1 MNDMRHTH
9 LFANVPSKDYLGF
22 WADQTLQAKTV
33 ADFMDLD
40 RREVARVAGVS
51 SASVRWD
58 QKIPR
63 EVLDRLTEIA
73 VVCSLVAQFFE
84 GDVIKT
90 KLWFQTRNPL
100 LGNLSPRDMIRYG
113 RYEKLRRFVM
123 DALVENGIPVPASVE
138 VRVGDRGSGAPKE
151 PAAA

>member
-1 MNDMRHTH
+1 MRHTH
-9 LFANVPSKDYLGF
+9 LFASVPDKDYLGF
-22 WADQTLQAKTV
+22 WANQTLQSKSV
-33 ADFMDLD
+33 ADFMDFD

-84 GDVIKT
+84 GDAVKT

-113 RYEKLRRFVM
+113 RHEKLRRFVM
-123 DALVENGIPVPASVE
+123 DALVENGIPVPAAVE
-138 VRVGDRGSGAPKE
+138 VRVGGRRIRTRKD
-151 PAAA
+151 AAAA

>member
-1 MNDMRHTH
+1 MRHTK
-9 LFANVPSKDYLGF
+9 LFANVPSTDHLGF
-22 WADQTLQAKTV
+22 WADQTLRAKSV
-33 ADFMDLD
+33 ADFIGLD
-40 RREVARVAGVS
+40 RREIGRVAGVS

-63 EVLDRLTEIA
+63 EVLERLTEIA

-84 GDVIKT
+84 GDAVKT

-123 DALVENGIPVPASVE
+123 DALVESGIPVPAAIE
-138 VRVGDRGSGAPKE
+138 VRIGERESGAPE
-151 PAAA
+151 AAAAP

>member
-1 MNDMRHTH
+1 MRHTH
-9 LFANVPSKDYLGF
+9 LFANIHSKDYLGF

-33 ADFMDLD
+33 ADFVGLD
-40 RREVARVAGVS
+40 RCEVARVAGVS
-51 SASVRWD
+51 AASVRWD
-58 QKIPR
+58 QKFPR

-84 GDVIKT
+84 GDAVKT

-123 DALVENGIPVPASVE
+123 DALVENGIPVPAAVE
-138 VRVGDRGSGAPKE
+138 VRIEDRGSGAPKE
-151 PAAA
+151 ATAA

>member
-1 MNDMRHTH
+1 MRHTQ
-9 LFANVPSKDYLGF
+9 LFANVPSRDYLGF

-33 ADFMDLD
+33 ADFMDFD

-84 GDVIKT
+84 GDAVKT

-100 LGNLSPRDMIRYG
+100 LGNLSPRDMIRHG

-123 DALVENGIPVPASVE
+123 DALVENGLPVPAGVE
-138 VRVGDRGSGAPKE
+138 VRVGGRRSGAPKE
-151 PAAA
+151 AGAAG

>member
-1 MNDMRHTH
+1 MRHTQ
-9 LFANVPSKDYLGF
+9 LFANVPNTDYLGF

-33 ADFMDLD
+33 ADFMDFD
-40 RREVARVAGVS
+40 RREIERVAGVS

-63 EVLDRLTEIA
+63 EVLDRLTEVA

-84 GDVIKT
+84 GDVVKT

-123 DALVENGIPVPASVE
+123 DALAESGIPVPAAVE
-138 VRVGDRGSGAPKE
+138 VRVGERGGEAPKE
-151 PAAA
+151 AAAA

>member
-1 MNDMRHTH
+1 MRHSH
-9 LFANVPSKDYLGF
+9 LFANVPSTDYLGF

-33 ADFMDLD
+33 ADFVGLD

-84 GDVIKT
+84 GDGVKT

-123 DALVENGIPVPASVE
+123 DALVENGIPVPAAVE
-138 VRVGDRGSGAPKE
+138 VRIEDRGSGAPKE
-151 PAAA
+151 ATAA

>member
-1 MNDMRHTH
+1 MRHTH
-9 LFANVPSKDYLGF
+9 LFANVPDRDYLGF
-22 WADQTLQAKTV
+22 WADQTLQAKSV
-33 ADFMDLD
+33 ADFMGLD

-84 GDVIKT
+84 GDAVKT

-100 LGNLSPRDMIRYG
+100 FGNLSPCDMIRNR

-123 DALVENGIPVPASVE
+123 DALVENGIPVPAAVE
-138 VRVGDRGSGAPKE
+138 VRVGGRSNRPRKG
-151 PAAA
+151 AAA

>member
-1 MNDMRHTH
+1 MRQTR
-9 LFANVPSKDYLGF
+9 LFANVPGKDCLGF

-33 ADFMDLD
+33 ADFIDLD

-73 VVCSLVAQFFE
+73 VVCSLVAKFFE
-84 GDVIKT
+84 DDTVKT

-100 LGNLSPRDMIRYG
+100 LGNLSPRDMIRYR
-113 RYEKLRRFVM
+113 RYEKLRRFVV
-123 DALVENGIPVPASVE
+123 DALVENGIPVPAAVK
-138 VRVGDRGSGAPKE
+138 VRAGGRGRRAR
-151 PAAA
+151 

>member
-1 MNDMRHTH
+1 MRRTH

-22 WADQTLQAKTV
+22 WANQTLQAKSV

-63 EVLDRLTEIA
+63 EVLDRLTEVA

-84 GDVIKT
+84 GDAVKT

-123 DALVENGIPVPASVE
+123 DALVENGIPVPAAVE
-138 VRVGDRGSGAPKE
+138 VRVEERGGGAPKE
-151 PAAA
+151 AAAA

>member
-1 MNDMRHTH
+1 MRHTQ
-9 LFANVPSKDYLGF
+9 LFANVPSRDYLGF
-22 WADQTLQAKTV
+22 WADQMLQAKTV
-33 ADFMDLD
+33 ADFVGLD

-73 VVCSLVAQFFE
+73 VVCGLVAQFFE
-84 GDVIKT
+84 GDAVKT

-123 DALVENGIPVPASVE
+123 DALVENDIRVPEAVE
-138 VRVGDRGSGAPKE
+138 VRVGDRGSGAPQE
-151 PAAA
+151 AAAA

>member
-1 MNDMRHTH
+1 MRHTQ
-9 LFANVPSKDYLGF
+9 LFANVPSRDYLGF
-22 WADQTLQAKTV
+22 WADQMLQAKTV
-33 ADFMDLD
+33 ADFVGLD

-73 VVCSLVAQFFE
+73 VVCGLVAQFFE
-84 GDVIKT
+84 GDAVKT

-123 DALVENGIPVPASVE
+123 DALVENDIRVPEAVA

-151 PAAA
+151 AAAA

>member
-1 MNDMRHTH
+1 MRHTH

-33 ADFMDLD
+33 ADFMNFD
-40 RREVARVAGVS
+40 RREIARVAGVS

-84 GDVIKT
+84 GDAVKT

-123 DALVENGIPVPASVE
+123 DALVENGIPVPAAIE
-138 VRVGDRGSGAPKE
+138 VRVGERGGGAPKE
-151 PAAA
+151 AAAS

>member
-1 MNDMRHTH
+1 MRHTH
-9 LFANVPSKDYLGF
+9 LFASVPDRDYLGF

-84 GDVIKT
+84 GDAVKT

-123 DALVENGIPVPASVE
+123 DALVENGIPVPAAVE
-138 VRVGDRGSGAPKE
+138 VRVGGRGSGASKE
-151 PAAA
+151 AAAS

>member
-1 MNDMRHTH
+1 MRRTRR
-9 LFANVPSKDYLGF
+9 FANIPSRDYLGF
-22 WADQTLQAKTV
+22 WAEQTLQTKSV

-40 RREVARVAGVS
+40 RLEVARVAGVS

-84 GDVIKT
+84 GDAVKT

-100 LGNLSPRDMIRYG
+100 LGDLSPRDMIRYG
-113 RYEKLRRFVM
+113 RHEKLRRFVT
-123 DALVENGIPVPASVE
+123 DALVENGIPM
-138 VRVGDRGSGAPKE
+138 
-151 PAAA
+151 PAAAA